1 MWEKRRQLSAT
12 LQRSLMAGRSILL
25 MSCDDAATFLG
36 RIEVAA
42 GNEQIEYMQVAPLLG
57 APDSNGTDLSRIM
70 GPLGV
75 KSRSHAFDQVIVDDV
90 DLIIDLRSEEAAVAS
105 MFALLYALKARF
117 NQIALFSN
125 PLRSDLELE
134 YLTGMRDFLVIH
146 SPLHHQNVA

>member
-12 LQRSLMAGRSILL
+12 LHRAIMAGRSILVL
-25 MSCDDAATFLG
+25 SCDDARTFLG
-36 RIEVAA
+36 RIDLPQT
-42 GNEQIEYMQVAPLLG
+42 NEQIEYLQVAPLLG
-57 APDSNGTDLSRIM
+57 VSDSNGTDLSRIM

-75 KSRSHAFDQVIVDDV
+75 KSRTHAFDQVLVDDV

-105 MFALLYALKARF
+105 MFALVYALKARF
-117 NQIALFSN
+117 SQIALFSN

-146 SPLHHQNVA
+146 APAPHQNVA